1 MRLNSSSLND
11 FPVYDSKI
19 YEFDEKD
26 EAGLKGFLNNNPNLE
41 CLIQIGLDRGEID
54 SDDEDKEPIKKCYF
68 HSQILLYSLKNNKF
82 EYLKR

>member
-41 CLIQIGLDRGEID
+41 CLI
-54 SDDEDKEPIKKCYF
+54 
-68 HSQILLYSLKNNKF
+68 
-82 EYLKR
+82 